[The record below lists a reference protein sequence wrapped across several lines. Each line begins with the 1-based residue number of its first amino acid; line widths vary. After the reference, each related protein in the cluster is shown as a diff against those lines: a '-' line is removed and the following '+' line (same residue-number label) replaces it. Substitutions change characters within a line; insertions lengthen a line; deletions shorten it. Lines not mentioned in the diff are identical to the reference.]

1 MRIFITGVSCV
12 GKTSIGAI
20 LATRLDYRFYDL
32 DKEIERFF
40 NTTIERLR
48 NRHLTSESF
57 RHEAAKV
64 LMHIIKTSESH
75 NFVMALP
82 PSGMMGRYLKVL
94 KETEGIMVVVL
105 ADTPENILNRITFY
119 DIDSR
124 PIEKQ
129 LTEKEKRFYLRE
141 IKRDISYYHK
151 SYDRAHLRIDIEG
164 LSAAEGAEKMHQL
177 LESFL
182 TEETTPSSTHKTSTS
197 L

>member
-12 GKTSIGAI
+12 GQTSIGAI

>member
-20 LATRLDYRFYDL
+20 LASRLGCRFYDL
-32 DKEIERFF
+32 DKEIEGFF
-40 NTTIERLR
+40 KTSIERLWEKY
-48 NRHLTSESF
+48 LTSESF

-64 LMHIIKTSESH
+64 LTHILETPESH

-82 PSGMMGRYLKVL
+82 PSGLMGGYLKVL
-94 KETEGIMVVVL
+94 KKTEGIIVVVL

-129 LTEKEKRFYLRE
+129 LTEKERSLYLRE
-141 IKRDISYYHK
+141 IKKDISYFRK
-151 SYDRAHLRIDIEG
+151 SYDRAHLRIDISG
-164 LSAAEGAEKMHQL
+164 LSAEEAVEKMHQSL
-177 LESFL
+177 NSFL
-182 TEETTPSSTHKTSTS
+182 SDKTTNKFSP
-197 L
+197 